1 MKILTVGE
9 SPYLLS
15 KSGKI
20 HADVIREL
28 KKNGHE
34 INSAVWNF
42 DITWF
47 SGNEKGK
54 YYYEDEDEEIC
65 ELHPFIPHPDQ
76 TSPHLY
82 EVMKKFE
89 PDIIVSVTEHDDIIS
104 SGLFAVCGLSPG
116 KFKWIGVFL
125 IEALPLNEKFV
136 ELFSVVDSGIF
147 TTKASFDA
155 VKKDNEHLD
164 CYYVPYGP
172 DHDKFFDS
180 SHEEDGTG
188 SKLRLMSCSKNSQ
201 VSNIPALLISTGQ
214 LDSRLYFNTNHS
226 DVGEYDLEV
235 LIRRYGCGN
244 VVLPDKFVS
253 LNDGLTSEEL
263 NKKYNDSDI
272 IIDVSVRSATAL
284 SVLEGMATGC
294 IPVVT
299 KIGALKEIIEKLPKE
314 YQFFVRSNIYVGDH
328 EKEYQIVSVDSM
340 VEQLKKI
347 KKIKDENKEEFE
359 KIRRIVKEMT
369 LDYTNKVLPKKVVE
383 LVEEKRKNHGTI
395 GVDVI

>member
-20 HADVIREL
+20 HSDVIREL

-47 SGNEKGK
+47 SADEKGK
-54 YYYEDEDEEIC
+54 YYYEDEEEKIC
-65 ELHPFIPHPDQ
+65 ELHPFLPHPDQ
-76 TSPHLY
+76 TGPYLY
-82 EVMKKFE
+82 ETMKKFE
-89 PDIIVSVTEHDDIIS
+89 PEIIVSISEHDDIIAS
-104 SGLFAVCGLSPG
+104 SLFAVCGLSPG

-125 IEALPLNEKFV
+125 VEALPINEKFV
-136 ELFSVVDSGIF
+136 DLFNVVDSAIF
-147 TTKASFDA
+147 TTMASYYA
-155 VKKDNEHLD
+155 VKKINENLD

-172 DHDKFFDS
+172 DHNKFFGKRRIES
-180 SHEEDGTG
+180 EF
-188 SKLRLMSCSKNSQ
+188 RVMSCSKNSQ
-201 VSNIPALLISTGQ
+201 VSNTPALLSAIGQ
-214 LDSRLYFNTNHS
+214 TDSKLYLNTNHS

-235 LIRRYGCGN
+235 LIRRYCPEN
-244 VVLPDKFVS
+244 VILPDKFVS

-263 NKKYNDSDI
+263 NDEYNKSDVI
-272 IIDVSVRSATAL
+272 VDVSVRSATAL
-284 SVLEGMATGC
+284 SLLEGMATGC
-294 IPVVT
+294 IPVATEV
-299 KIGALKEIIEKLPKE
+299 GALKEIIENLPKE
-314 YQFFVRSNIYVGDH
+314 YQFFVRSNMYVGDH
-328 EKEYQIVSVDSM
+328 EKEYQIVSIDSL

-359 KIRRIVKEMT
+359 KIRRIVKETT
-369 LDYTNKVLPKKVVE
+369 LDYTNKELSKKIVE
-383 LVEEKRKNHGTI
+383 LVEEKPKNHRTI